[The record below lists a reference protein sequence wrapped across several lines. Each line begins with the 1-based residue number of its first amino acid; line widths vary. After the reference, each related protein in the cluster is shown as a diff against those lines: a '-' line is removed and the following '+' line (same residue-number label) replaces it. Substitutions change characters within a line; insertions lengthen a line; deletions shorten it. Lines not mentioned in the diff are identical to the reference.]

1 MKKTLCAVIAVL
13 LMMLFSVTAL
23 GADTDDVL
31 SAVPDE
37 LKEYLPDTGDAAEAS
52 DVASAFDAGW
62 LLKTIL
68 SILSDVAPKAVSSV
82 VTVLGILIIASVLA
96 VVRDTTASGTL
107 KNVLT
112 YVCSVCICGA
122 SYGLIG
128 GLIDMVSE
136 FTGRMGE
143 FLRYVLPVLGALMAS
158 EGAIT
163 ASSVGCAVVYGAVAL
178 LEKLT
183 EGFVFPMIKISFCI
197 SVGAVALGN
206 DGLSGISATVKKL
219 VTSVMTLTMIAF
231 SCVLTFQS
239 IVARSAD
246 SVLFKGV
253 KFALSNIIPVVGSA
267 VGEALTAVTG
277 SISVLKSAMGTI
289 GAVAILLIFLY
300 PFCTLWANKVA
311 FELLSSTAGVLGL
324 SREGKFLSEMS
335 SVTGLM
341 MAVISSSTVFF
352 IIAMAIFASSGA
364 G

>member
-1 MKKTLCAVIAVL
+1 MKKTLCAVIAVM
-13 LMMLFSVTAL
+13 LMMLFSVTTL

-143 FLRYVLPVLGALMAS
+143 FLRYVLPALGALMAS

-277 SISVLKSAMGTI
+277 TI